1 MFLNIIYPTIITNI
15 TIISTP
21 ITPTTTTTPT
31 ISTTTTSTS
40 TSTASTSTFITITIN
55 YIFNIFTITLTSTL
69 GCGKRFY
76 LQLNSSF
83 PCGKII
89 GVRRWFL
96 PLAWI

>member
-55 YIFNIFTITLTSTL
+55 YIFTITLTSTL